1 VSRLLLI
8 LTAVEAEARGLA
20 RGLGLARVVSS
31 PWPRFAGD
39 GTVLLPVGLR
49 ASQLEA
55 RGLWERERPA
65 LVVSAG
71 VCGALSPGLGAA
83 GALIVPRTVIA
94 PSGARLTIDPDVH
107 ARALVPAAAAG
118 VVAATDPL
126 ITTTAIVESS
136 AAKVALWR
144 QTGAI
149 AADMESALIVAAA
162 ARRGVPAV
170 VVRAVSDTAAQ
181 SLSRDLTG
189 LVDDAGRTSHVR
201 AAALVLR
208 RPALIWSAL
217 ALQRATARALRTI
230 AAVLAKLREALE

>member
-1 VSRLLLI
+1 MSRLLLI

-71 VCGALSPGLGAA
+71 VCGALSPGLGAV

-94 PSGARLTIDPDVH
+94 PSGARLPIDPD
-107 ARALVPAAAAG
+107 L
-118 VVAATDPL
+118 
-126 ITTTAIVESS
+126 
-136 AAKVALWR
+136 
-144 QTGAI
+144 
-149 AADMESALIVAAA
+149 
-162 ARRGVPAV
+162 
-170 VVRAVSDTAAQ
+170 
-181 SLSRDLTG
+181 
-189 LVDDAGRTSHVR
+189 
-201 AAALVLR
+201 
-208 RPALIWSAL
+208 
-217 ALQRATARALRTI
+217 
-230 AAVLAKLREALE
+230 

>member
-1 VSRLLLI
+1 M
-8 LTAVEAEARGLA
+8 
-20 RGLGLARVVSS
+20 
-31 PWPRFAGD
+31 
-39 GTVLLPVGLR
+39 
-49 ASQLEA
+49 
-55 RGLWERERPA
+55 
-65 LVVSAG
+65 
-71 VCGALSPGLGAA
+71 
-83 GALIVPRTVIA
+83 
-94 PSGARLTIDPDVH
+94 
-107 ARALVPAAAAG
+107 
-118 VVAATDPL
+118 
-126 ITTTAIVESS
+126 ESS

-189 LVDDAGRTSHVR
+189 LVDDAGRTSRVR

-208 RPALIWSAL
+208 RPALICSAL

>member
-1 VSRLLLI
+1 MSRLLLI

-31 PWPRFAGD
+31 PWPCFARD
-39 GTVLLPVGLR
+39 GTVVLPVGLR

-55 RGLWERERPA
+55 RGLWDRERPA

-71 VCGALSPGLGAA
+71 ACGALSPALGEA
-83 GALIVPRTVIA
+83 GALIVPRTVLA
-94 PSGARLTIDPDVH
+94 PSGARLTIDPDAH
-107 ARALVPAAAAG
+107 ARALVAAAAAG
-118 VVAATDPL
+118 VVAATGPL
-126 ITTTAIVESS
+126 ITTTEIVESS
-136 AAKVALWR
+136 AAKLALWR

-181 SLSRDLTG
+181 SLPRDLAG
-189 LVDDAGRTSHVR
+189 LVDDAGRTSAVR

-208 RPALIWSAL
+208 RPAIICSAL
-217 ALQRATARALRTI
+217 ALQRGTARGLRTI
-230 AAVLAKLREALE
+230 AAVLAKLAAHE